1 MHLKSL
7 RSFQTCFNSTN
18 IYANMA
24 EIRQNDATRHS
35 TSVSTTG
42 PFVNGVKS
50 SELVTASPYIM
61 TSSVTGITAKWLN
74 KKAQI
79 TSI

>member
-61 TSSVTGITAKWLN
+61 TSSVTGITAKW
-74 KKAQI
+74 
-79 TSI
+79 